1 MSSPTLLLAA
11 MLAAAPVHAL
21 TVDLAVDTDR
31 DGAVT
36 DADDAGEDR
45 WTPARGAIFAVNYD
59 RDGERTGSGGLPVT
73 DVFGMSDGTAQQPGL
88 QTDVDRR
95 IENAADVLDLAPLV
109 VTISGPIPDGARVVL
124 RAAELEDVQSMQV
137 YVDPKAGAEAVWG
150 GLGSRLPGGEAQP
163 LEVDL
168 TPLVAGGGSVTLGI
182 EGLLY
187 RFDDGPPHQAFDGEI
202 DLTLAVE
209 GAGEPV
215 TDSVR
220 LRVAPWIALP
230 HTQPSTRTFVA
241 DVGAQNATF
250 RKSAEADAGYAGV
263 DASGTVVEVPVD
275 PENPSHMLSPFLQD
289 HVELGFHQRPG
300 APPTPSA
307 LSLPEAIGEWPRYE
321 NSRWPLTHLLAPDV
335 AVFQLGAFL
344 GPDAPFVEKPGA
356 AVPVSGSYGGS
367 LEAMPPTPAHPLGR
381 ILVADTMSPRLVAF
395 LRAQEVQA
403 PVEIPS
409 RWTRSGH
416 LDEAFGFT
424 AKPGVAVVAD
434 PTLAYALLEDRNLIT
449 DPDTAVFFAP
459 NATAAVAKIT
469 AAPEGTRLD
478 VVLDPSAAWLRVV
491 DGEGAGQ
498 VAAIAQ
504 VAGDHVRVSRVF
516 DLPRHFV
523 PAAEGEP
530 GWLDVAFDGVPP
542 MKTAAGPSDDPWFR
556 APAAGDRVVAV
567 PTTHI
572 LELQGQAFTPAFVT
586 VSEVLA
592 DERLRKLNQE
602 LVKPRLEAVKQ
613 ALLDAAGGP
622 GSLRFVSV
630 PVIFVGTPENFEEG
644 RSAVAFTPNLANF
657 QVAGGR
663 HLFPRQ
669 WGPKGPDGRDVFEDA
684 TRQALAGEGI
694 DATFVDDWFTYHR
707 RDGDVHCGT
716 LVQREPWPEPWWTKL
731 QNAGGS

>member
-1 MSSPTLLLAA
+1 MPILPAAVAVLALLALPA
-11 MLAAAPVHAL
+11 QAL

-36 DADDAGEDR
+36 DADDAGEDV
-45 WTPARGAIFAVNYD
+45 WTPARGAIFAPNYD
-59 RDGERTGSGGLPVT
+59 RDGERTGSDGLPVN
-73 DVFGMSDGTAQQPGL
+73 DVFRMTDGTPQQPGL

-95 IENAADVLDLAPLV
+95 IENVADIRDLAPLV
-109 VTISGPIPDGARVVL
+109 VTVSDPVPAGARVVL
-124 RAAELEDVQSMQV
+124 RAAELEDVQSMHV
-137 YVDPKAGAEAVWG
+137 YVDPLPGAEAFWG
-150 GLGSRLPGGEAQP
+150 GLGSRLPDGRAEP

-168 TPLVAGGGSVTLGI
+168 TPFVGGGGSVTLGI

-202 DLTLAVE
+202 DLTLSVE

-215 TDSVR
+215 SDSVR

-230 HTQPSTRTFVA
+230 HGQPSTRTFVA
-241 DVGAQNATF
+241 NVGAQNATF
-250 RKSAEADAGYAGV
+250 RKSKEADAGYAGV
-263 DASGTVVEVPVD
+263 DAGGTVVEVPVD
-275 PENPSHMLSPFLQD
+275 PKNPSHMLSPFLQD

-307 LSLPEAIGEWPRYE
+307 LSLPEAIGEWPAYE

-335 AVFQLGAFL
+335 AAFQLGSFL
-344 GPDAPFVEKPGA
+344 GPDAPFVEKAGA

-367 LEAMPPTPAHPLGR
+367 LETLPPTPAHPLGR
-381 ILVADTMSPRLVAF
+381 ILVADTMSPKLVGF

-403 PVEIPS
+403 PVELPA

-424 AKPGVAVVAD
+424 AKPGVVVVAD
-434 PTLAYALLEDRNLIT
+434 PTLAYALLEDRNLIR

-459 NATAAVAKIT
+459 NATATAAKIT
-469 AAPEGTRLD
+469 APPEGTRLD

-491 DGEGAGQ
+491 DGAGAGQ
-498 VAAIAQ
+498 VAAISE
-504 VAGDHVRVSRVF
+504 VAPDHVRIGRVF
-516 DLPRHFV
+516 DLPQDFI
-523 PAAEGEP
+523 PAADGKP

-542 MKTAAGPSDDPWFR
+542 VKTATAPTDDPWFR

-586 VSEVLA
+586 VTEVLA
-592 DERLRKLNQE
+592 DERLKKLNLEQ
-602 LVKPRLEAVKQ
+602 VKPRIEAVKTK
-613 ALLDAAGGP
+613 LLEAAGGP

-630 PVIFVGTPENFEEG
+630 PVIFVGKPDGFDEG
-644 RSAVAFTPNLANF
+644 RSAVSFTPNLANF
-657 QVAGGR
+657 QVAGGK

-669 WGPKGPDGRDVFEDA
+669 WGPRGPDDRDVFEDA
-684 TRQALAGEGI
+684 TREALAGEEI
-694 DATFVDDWFTYHR
+694 EATFVDDWFTYHR

-716 LVQREPWPEPWWTKL
+716 LVQRETWPEWWTRIGEAKP
-731 QNAGGS
+731 